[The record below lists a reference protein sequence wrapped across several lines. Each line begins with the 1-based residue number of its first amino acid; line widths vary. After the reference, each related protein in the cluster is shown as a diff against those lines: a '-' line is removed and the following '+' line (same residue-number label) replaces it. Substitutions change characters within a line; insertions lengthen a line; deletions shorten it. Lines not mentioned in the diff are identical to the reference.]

1 MSEPRFAALAAEP
14 EAELEE
20 IEALG
25 GEAERAAGRIAAEP
39 DLIRLRAVWLLDG
52 NRPPPRFVTA
62 YPAPRLVR

>member
-1 MSEPRFAALAAEP
+1 MSEPRFAALAAEL

-20 IEALG
+20 I
-25 GEAERAAGRIAAEP
+25 EP